1 MGQLGRAD
9 RPELA
14 VRARGLEARYRGRV
28 AVTGL
33 DLDVAPGQIVGIL
46 GPNGAGKSSL
56 LRLLSTGRR
65 PSAGTLELL
74 GRPVFPPSTLH
85 RPSSVRRSIGVLG
98 DESIHVEALT
108 GRENAELFGR
118 ASGLPRHAARQRA
131 AAMLERFALGPDAD
145 RPVREYSL
153 GMKRRLALAQACQH
167 DPALLVMDE
176 PTTGLDLLG
185 REALR
190 GLLKERAGQGR
201 AAVLASNDVAD
212 AERVCDRV
220 VFLRGGTK
228 VLEGPPA
235 ELIARHGGSTTFILK
250 VRADRAP
257 ELRVDGLTIAAATAE
272 RVVAHSGNGSSPLPA
287 LCDAILRGGAAI
299 ISVDV
304 RRPDLADVFLKATGE
319 ELVPPEQ
326 AP

>member
-14 VRARGLEARYRGRV
+14 VRARGLQARYRDRT
-28 AVTGL
+28 ALDGL
-33 DLDVAPGQIVGIL
+33 DLDVAPGEIVGVL

-56 LRLLSTGRR
+56 LRLLATGRR

-74 GRPVFPPSTLH
+74 GQPASPA
-85 RPSSVRRSIGVLG
+85 VRRRLGILG
-98 DESIHVEALT
+98 DESIHVEPLT

-118 ASGLPRHAARQRA
+118 ASGLATADARARA
-131 AAMLERFALGPDAD
+131 ADLLARFALEADAD

-153 GMKRRLALAQACQH
+153 GMKRRLALAQAFQH
-167 DPALLVMDE
+167 GPRLLVMDE

-190 GLLKERAGQGR
+190 GLLKERAEQGV

-212 AERVCDRV
+212 AERVRDRV
-220 VFLRGGTK
+220 VFLRGGVK
-228 VLEGPPA
+228 VLEGAPA
-235 ELIARHGGSTTFILK
+235 ELIARHGGSTTFVLK

-257 ELRVDGLTIAAATAE
+257 ELRVDGLTIAAATTD

-287 LCDAILRGGAAI
+287 LCDALLKGGAAI
-299 ISVDV
+299 VNVDV
-304 RRPDLADVFLKATGE
+304 KRPDLADVFLKATGE
-319 ELVPPEQ
+319 ELSPAAE
-326 AP
+326 AS